1 MKALILSDLHLY
13 FWHQQSELNNYKNII
28 SKITSKDFDCVI
40 ICGDIFEYDFVGLS
54 NNPYKLLSELLN
66 VDCPIICCLG
76 NHEYAYSTID
86 EVHNWF
92 NSFTER
98 YNVHILDI
106 EGHYT
111 YNGFNFVGNVFWYDN
126 TLTSF
131 PFAKPDKIVSNWLD
145 SSIKNFIPSIE
156 NAICKKQILDN
167 LSVDYPNIL
176 ITHTVPHWRLNWFSI
191 NQPKSIYNQYSGCKD
206 FLQELNNVKWSFCGH
221 THKRISDTIHNIN
234 CLNIGNDYLRQYNEI
249 LYEIVEL

>member
-86 EVHNWF
+86 EVHSWF

-106 EGHYT
+106 EGHYI

-131 PFAKPDKIVSNWLD
+131 AFAKPDNTGLTD
-145 SSIKNFIPSIE
+145 FSSKPHPS
-156 NAICKKQILDN
+156 AISLANHSPGLACKKATIAFC
-167 LSVDYPNIL
+167 LSVFNI
-176 ITHTVPHWRLNWFSI
+176 I
-191 NQPKSIYNQYSGCKD
+191 NV
-206 FLQELNNVKWSFCGH
+206 LL
-221 THKRISDTIHNIN
+221 
-234 CLNIGNDYLRQYNEI
+234 
-249 LYEIVEL
+249 